1 MTDNQK
7 SLNTCGCCTRPEGPS
22 SQSIKNR
29 PGLSALAYRVG
40 SHGQFKAAMKNALSG
55 SKALEG
61 LTVRE
66 DDDFSIALLDAWAVT
81 ADVLAFYQERIAN
94 EGYLRTADERL
105 SLLHLA
111 RLIGYEL
118 SPGVAADAYLAF
130 TLEDAPGV
138 LGQALTTAT
147 TQQRTP
153 TPPPPVT
160 IDIGAKAQSI
170 PGPGEQAQIF
180 ETIEKIDARA
190 MCNSIKPRM
199 TQPQELLIAMGS
211 IILDGTAT
219 DLKKGDT
226 VLIIEDSVSQ
236 ITKKILNVTLDNK
249 AKTTRID
256 FEVPGLSPPSFDD
269 KPSLPPDGKISD
281 FKEKVEL
288 DKNVVKQIIGKTWK
302 AEDLSALVKFQNW
315 SAEELAASIN
325 ELTAARKP
333 EAGGVFA
340 FRQLAFVFG
349 YNAAKQ
355 VDYTK
360 GVPRLASQWQEW
372 ALDEKA
378 GKLFLDNAYDE
389 IMPNSYVVIQ
399 KTDETIESASV
410 YQITDAD
417 VRARS
422 AYGISSKTTLLTLS
436 PKKQWWDSGGKK
448 SNVSG
453 NFNVKLDEHVNPV
466 SYNPMDVA
474 QNIADL
480 MTRKADKRKVEI
492 IRSKSDELSV
502 IRDITIYAQSEQLDL
517 AEVSIENIVQ
527 GDTIT
532 LDSIYLDLKS
542 GQRVII
548 TGERDDLKGVYASEI
563 RTLKKVII
571 EDGFGVITFDKS
583 LTNSYVRNTVTIN
596 ANIARAT
603 HGETVTEILGS
614 GDAGQAFQQFTLRQ
628 PPLTYISASTPKGV
642 QTTLEIRVNDL
653 LWKEVPS
660 FYGHGPNER
669 IYITRLDNDSKTHI
683 RFGDGKTGSRLPS
696 GQENVTATYR
706 KGIGLGGLLK
716 ADQLSILMTR
726 PFGVKEV
733 TNPIGSSGAADPE
746 ILDQARQNT
755 PLTILTLDRVVSLK
769 DFENFTQ
776 AFAGIE
782 KARADWV
789 WDGGTRLVYLTVAGA
804 NGKRVDEESTLY
816 QNLRDAIESSCNGR
830 QPFRIKTHA
839 SLSFHLKAKIQ
850 IGSQYIK
857 EKVMTQVKTT
867 LNHIYSFKQRR
878 LAQPVTKSEV
888 MAVIQEVKGIVAVDL
903 DELFLTGEA
912 KILNSF
918 LPAGRGRWD
927 RQQNHPVPSELLT
940 LSPDGITLA
949 EMKK

>member
-7 SLNTCGCCTRPEGPS
+7 SLNTCGCCTRPEGPG

-40 SHGQFKAAMKNALSG
+40 AHGQFKAAMKNALSG
-55 SKALEG
+55 SKVLEE

-130 TLEDAPGV
+130 KLEDAPGV
-138 LGQALTTAT
+138 FGQALNTAT
-147 TQQRTP
+147 TKQRMP
-153 TPPPPVT
+153 TPPPPIT
-160 IDIGAKAQSI
+160 IDIGIKAQSI

-180 ETIEKIDARA
+180 ETIEKINARA
-190 MCNSIKPRM
+190 RWNVIKPRL
-199 TQPQELLIAMGS
+199 TQPQELSIAMGS

-281 FKEKVEL
+281 FAEKVEL

-302 AEDLSALVKFQNW
+302 GEDLSTLVKFQNW
-315 SAEELAASIN
+315 SAEELVANIT
-325 ELTAARKP
+325 EQTAPLEP

-349 YNAAKQ
+349 YNAVKQ
-355 VDYTK
+355 VTYSN
-360 GVPRLASQWQEW
+360 GVPNPASQWQEW
-372 ALDEKA
+372 ASDEEA
-378 GKLFLDNAYDE
+378 GKVFLDNAYDK

-410 YQITDAD
+410 YQITDVD

-436 PKKQWWDSGGKK
+436 PEKQWWDSVEKK
-448 SNVSG
+448 SDVSG
-453 NFNVKLDEHVNPV
+453 NLNVKIDEHVNSVSNYPV
-466 SYNPMDVA
+466 EVVQD
-474 QNIADL
+474 IIDL
-480 MTRKADKRKVEI
+480 MTVEADKRKVEI

-532 LDSIYLDLKS
+532 LDSIYLYLKS
-542 GQRVII
+542 VQRIII
-548 TGERDDLKGVYASEI
+548 TGERDDLKGVYASET
-563 RTLKKVII
+563 RTLKEVII
-571 EDGFGVITFDKS
+571 EDGFSVITFDKS
-583 LTNSYVRNTVTIN
+583 LTNTYVRDTVTIN

-642 QTTLEIRVNDL
+642 QSTLELRVNDL

-669 IYITRLDNDSKTHI
+669 IYISGLDNDGKTHI

-706 KGIGLGGLLK
+706 KSIGLVGLLK

-726 PFGVKEV
+726 PFGLKEV

-746 ILDQARQNT
+746 TLDQARQNT

-789 WDGGTRLVYLTVAGA
+789 WDSGTRLVYLTVAGA
-804 NGKRVDEESTLY
+804 NGKTVDEESTLY
-816 QNLRDAIESSCNGR
+816 QNLRDAIEGSCNGR
-830 QPFRIKTHA
+830 QPFRIKSYV
-839 SLSFHLKAKIQ
+839 SLSFHLKANIQ
-850 IGSQYIK
+850 IGHQYIK
-857 EKVMTQVKTT
+857 EKVMTDVETT
-867 LNHIYSFKQRR
+867 LNQVYSFKQRR

-888 MAVIQEVKGIVAVDL
+888 MAVIQKIKGILAVDL

-912 KILNSF
+912 NILNSY
-918 LPAGRGRWD
+918 LPARRGRWD
-927 RQQNHPVPSELLT
+927 RQQKQPAPAELLS
-940 LSPDGITLA
+940 LSPDRITLV

>member
-7 SLNTCGCCTRPEGPS
+7 SLNTCGCCTRPEGPG

-29 PGLSALAYRVG
+29 PGLSTLAYRVG
-40 SHGQFKAAMKNALSG
+40 AHGQFKAAMKNALSG

-147 TQQRTP
+147 TKQRTP

-180 ETIEKIDARA
+180 ETIEKIDARSRW
-190 MCNSIKPRM
+190 NSIKPRM

-256 FEVPGLSPPSFDD
+256 FETPGLSPSSFNE
-269 KPSLPPDGKISD
+269 KPLLPPDGKISN

-302 AEDLSALVKFQNW
+302 TEDLSALVKFQNW
-315 SAEELAASIN
+315 SAEELVANIT
-325 ELTAARKP
+325 EQTAPLEP

-340 FRQLAFVFG
+340 FRKLAFVFG
-349 YNAAKQ
+349 YNAVKQ
-355 VDYTK
+355 VTYSN
-360 GVPRLASQWQEW
+360 GVPNPASQWQEW

-389 IMPNSYVVIQ
+389 IMPNSYTVIQ
-399 KTDETIESASV
+399 KPDETIESASV

-417 VRARS
+417 VRTRS
-422 AYGISSKTTLLTLS
+422 AYGISSKTTLLTLDS
-436 PKKQWWDSGGKK
+436 KEQWWGSGEKK

-453 NFNVKLDEHVNPV
+453 NPNVKIDEYVNPV
-466 SYNPMDVA
+466 SNYPVEVVQD
-474 QNIADL
+474 IIDL
-480 MTRKADKRKVEI
+480 MTVEAGKRKVVI
-492 IRSKSDELSV
+492 SRSKTELSA

-548 TGERDDLKGVYASEI
+548 TGEREDLKGVYASETK
-563 RTLKKVII
+563 TLKEVII

-583 LTNSYVRNTVTIN
+583 LTNTYVRNTVTIN

-603 HGETVTEILGS
+603 HGETVTEVMGS

-642 QTTLEIRVNDL
+642 QTSLEIRVNDL

-669 IYITRLDNDSKTHI
+669 IYITRLDNDGKTHI
-683 RFGDGKTGSRLPS
+683 RFGDGKTGSRLSS

-726 PFGVKEV
+726 PFGLKEV

-746 ILDQARQNT
+746 TLDQARQNT
-755 PLTILTLDRVVSLK
+755 PLTMLTLDRVVSLK

-782 KARADWV
+782 KARADRV
-789 WDGGTRLVYLTVAGA
+789 WDGGTRVVYITVAGA
-804 NGKRVDEESTLY
+804 NGKTVDDESTLY
-816 QNLRDAIESSCNGR
+816 KNLRDAIEGSCNGR
-830 QPFRIKTHA
+830 QPFCIKSYA
-839 SLSFHLKAKIQ
+839 SLSFHLKANIW
-850 IGSQYIK
+850 IDHQYIK
-857 EKVMTQVKTT
+857 EKVMTDVENT
-867 LNHIYSFKQRR
+867 LNQVYSFKQRR

-918 LPAGRGRWD
+918 LPARRGRWD
-927 RQQNHPVPSELLT
+927 QQQNHPAPSELLT

>member
-7 SLNTCGCCTRPEGPS
+7 SLNTCGCCTRPEGPG
-22 SQSIKNR
+22 SQFIRNR
-29 PGLSALAYRVG
+29 PGLSTLAYRVG
-40 SHGQFKAAMKNALSG
+40 THGQFKAAMKNALSG
-55 SKALEG
+55 SKALEE

-66 DDDFSIALLDAWAVT
+66 DGDFSIALLDAWAVT

-94 EGYLRTADERL
+94 EGYLRSADERL

-118 SPGVAADAYLAF
+118 GPGVAADVYLAF

-138 LGQALTTAT
+138 FGQALNTAT
-147 TQQRTP
+147 TKQRTP
-153 TPPPPVT
+153 TPPPPIT
-160 IDIGAKAQSI
+160 IDIGTKAQSI
-170 PGPGEQAQIF
+170 PGPGEQAQSF

-190 MCNSIKPRM
+190 RWNSIKPRL
-199 TQPQELLIAMGS
+199 TQPQELSIAMGS

-219 DLKKGDT
+219 DLKNGDT

-236 ITKKILNVTLDNK
+236 IAKKILNVTLDNE

-256 FEVPGLSPPSFDD
+256 FEVPGLSPLSFDD

-281 FKEKVEL
+281 FAEKVEL
-288 DKNVVKQIIGKTWK
+288 EESVVQQIISKTWK
-302 AEDLSALVKFQNW
+302 CEDLSTLIKFQDW
-315 SAEELAASIN
+315 SAEDLAASIN

-333 EAGGVFA
+333 EAGSVSTFSQ
-340 FRQLAFVFG
+340 RAFVFG
-349 YNAAKQ
+349 YNAVKQ
-355 VDYTK
+355 VVYTNS
-360 GVPRLASQWQEW
+360 GVPKAASQQVVYKNSGVPKPASQWAEW
-372 ALDEKA
+372 VLDEEA

-389 IMPNSYVVIQ
+389 IMPNSFTVIQ
-399 KTDETIESASV
+399 KPDETIESASV
-410 YQITDAD
+410 YQITDVD

-422 AYGISSKTTLLTLS
+422 AYGISSKTTSLTLS
-436 PKKQWWDSGGKK
+436 PIEQWWDSDP
-448 SNVSG
+448 SG
-453 NFNVKLDEHVNPV
+453 
-466 SYNPMDVA
+466 
-474 QNIADL
+474 
-480 MTRKADKRKVEI
+480 T
-492 IRSKSDELSV
+492 DELSA

-517 AEVSIENIVQ
+517 AEAPIENLVQ
-527 GDTIT
+527 ADTIT
-532 LDSIYLDLKS
+532 LDSIYLHLKT

-548 TGERDDLKGVYASEI
+548 TGELEDLKGVYDSE
-563 RTLKKVII
+563 TQSLKEVII
-571 EDGFGVITFDKS
+571 EDGFTVITFDKS
-583 LTNSYVRNTVTIN
+583 LTNTYVRNTVTIN

-603 HGETVTEILGS
+603 HGETVTEVLGS

-642 QTTLEIRVNDL
+642 QTTLELRVNDL

-669 IYITRLDNDSKTHI
+669 IYISGLDNDGKSHI

-696 GQENVTATYR
+696 GLENVTTTYR

-726 PFGVKEV
+726 PLGVKEV
-733 TNPIGSSGAADPE
+733 TNPIDSSGAAGPE
-746 ILDQARQNT
+746 TLDQARQNA

-789 WDGGTRLVYLTVAGA
+789 WDGETRLVYLTVAGA
-804 NGKRVDEESTLY
+804 NGKTVDEESTLY
-816 QNLRDAIESSCNGR
+816 KNLRDAIEGSCNER
-830 QPFRIKTHA
+830 QPFRIKSYA
-839 SLSFHLKAKIQ
+839 SISFHLKANIW
-850 IGSQYIK
+850 IDHRYIK
-857 EKVMTQVKTT
+857 EKVMTNVETT
-867 LNHIYSFKQRR
+867 LNQVYSFKQRR

-912 KILNSF
+912 NILNSY
-918 LPAGRGRWD
+918 LPARRGRWD
-927 RQQNHPVPSELLT
+927 RQQKQPAPAELLT
-940 LSPDGITLA
+940 LSPDRITLV

>member
-7 SLNTCGCCTRPEGPS
+7 SLNTCGCCTRPEGPG

-40 SHGQFKAAMKNALSG
+40 THGQFKAAMKNALSG
-55 SKALEG
+55 SKALDG

-94 EGYLRTADERL
+94 EGYLRTADERF

-118 SPGVAADAYLAF
+118 SSGVAADVYLAF
-130 TLEDAPGV
+130 TLEAAHGV
-138 LGQALTTAT
+138 LGQALATAT
-147 TQQRTP
+147 TEQRTP
-153 TPPPPVT
+153 APPPPVT
-160 IDIGAKAQSI
+160 IDIGTKAQSI

-190 MCNSIKPRM
+190 RWNSIKPRL
-199 TQPQELLIAMGS
+199 TQPQELSIAMGS

-226 VLIIEDSVSQ
+226 VLIIKDSVSQ
-236 ITKKILNVTLDNK
+236 IPKKILNVTLDNK

-269 KPSLPPDGKISD
+269 KPSLPTDGKISD
-281 FKEKVEL
+281 FAEKVEL
-288 DKNVVKQIIGKTWK
+288 DKNVVQQIIGKTWK
-302 AEDLSALVKFQNW
+302 GEDLSALVKFQNW
-315 SAEELAASIN
+315 SAEELVANIAKQKARPWA
-325 ELTAARKP
+325 TANT
-333 EAGGVFA
+333 GVFA
-340 FRQLAFVFG
+340 FRQHAAIFG
-349 YNAAKQ
+349 YNAPKWDSLPAILRYNTRIRTYKSDGSFDKYE
-355 VDYTK
+355 V
-360 GVPRLASQWQEW
+360 VPAAFPSPGWEERTLEDDAEPSVNHPI
-372 ALDEKA
+372 LRSIY
-378 GKLFLDNAYDE
+378 LDNTYPA
-389 IMPNSYVVIQ
+389 IIKGSWIVL
-399 KTDETIESASV
+399 
-410 YQITDAD
+410 
-417 VRARS
+417 
-422 AYGISSKTTLLTLS
+422 SSPST
-436 PKKQWWDSGGKK
+436 Q
-448 SNVSG
+448 VSQV
-453 NFNVKLDEHVNPV
+453 FKVKDN
-466 SYNPMDVA
+466 
-474 QNIADL
+474 
-480 MTRKADKRKVEI
+480 VEI
-492 IRSKSDELSV
+492 TCCNFSISAKVSRPRVEASAAFSSEFKMRTTTVL
-502 IRDITIYAQSEQLDL
+502 AQSEQLTA
-517 AEVSIENIVQ
+517 AEAPIENLVQ

-548 TGERDDLKGVYASEI
+548 TGERDDLKGVYASET
-563 RTLKKVII
+563 RTLKEVII
-571 EDGFGVITFDKS
+571 EDGFSVITFDKS
-583 LTNSYVRNTVTIN
+583 LTNSYVRNTVTLN

-642 QTTLEIRVNDL
+642 QTSLEIRVNDL
-653 LWKEVPS
+653 LWKEVLS

-669 IYITRLDNDSKTHI
+669 IYITRLDNDGKTHI
-683 RFGDGKTGSRLPS
+683 RFGDGKTGGRLPS

-746 ILDQARQNT
+746 TLDQARQNT

-789 WDGGTRLVYLTVAGA
+789 WDGGTRLVYLTIAGA
-804 NGKRVDEESTLY
+804 NGKTVDEESTLY
-816 QNLRDAIESSCNGR
+816 QNLRDAIEGSCNGC
-830 QPFRIKTHA
+830 QPFRIKSYV
-839 SLSFHLKAKIQ
+839 SLSFHLKANIW
-850 IGSQYIK
+850 IDHRCIK
-857 EKVMTQVKTT
+857 EKVMTDVKTT
-867 LNHIYSFKQRR
+867 LNQVYSFKQRR

-888 MAVIQEVKGIVAVDL
+888 MAVIQEIKGIVAVDL

-912 KILNSF
+912 KIPNSF
-918 LPAGRGRWD
+918 LPARRGRWD

-940 LSPDGITLA
+940 LSRDGITLA

>member
-7 SLNTCGCCTRPEGPS
+7 SLNTCGCCTKPEGPGL
-22 SQSIKNR
+22 QSIKNR

-40 SHGQFKAAMKNALSG
+40 THGQFKAAMKNALSG

-66 DDDFSIALLDAWAVT
+66 NNDFSIALLDAWAVT

-94 EGYLRTADERL
+94 EGYLRSADERL

-118 SPGVAADAYLAF
+118 GPGVAANVYLAF

-138 LGQALTTAT
+138 FGQALNTAT
-147 TQQRTP
+147 TKQRMP
-153 TPPPPVT
+153 TPPPPIT
-160 IDIGAKAQSI
+160 IDIGTKAQSI
-170 PGPGEQAQIF
+170 PGSGEQAQSF

-190 MCNSIKPRM
+190 RWNSIKPRLA
-199 TQPQELLIAMGS
+199 QPQELSIAMGS

-219 DLKKGDT
+219 DLKNGDT
-226 VLIIEDSVSQ
+226 VLIIENFGSKKV
-236 ITKKILNVTLDNK
+236 KKILDVSVNNNS
-249 AKTTRID
+249 KTTRID
-256 FEVPGLSPPSFDD
+256 FETPGLSPPSFDD

-281 FKEKVEL
+281 FAEKVEL
-288 DKNVVKQIIGKTWK
+288 EESVVQQIISKTWK
-302 AEDLSALVKFQNW
+302 AEDLSFLIKFQDW
-315 SAEELAASIN
+315 SAEDLAASIN

-333 EAGGVFA
+333 EAGSVSA
-340 FRQLAFVFG
+340 FRQRAFVFG
-349 YNAAKQ
+349 YNAVKQ
-355 VDYTK
+355 VVYK
-360 GVPRLASQWQEW
+360 NSGVPKPASQWAEW
-372 ALDEKA
+372 VLDEEA

-389 IMPNSYVVIQ
+389 IIPNGFTVIQ
-399 KTDETIESASV
+399 KPDETIESARIF
-410 YQITDAD
+410 QITNVD
-417 VRARS
+417 VRSRT

-436 PKKQWWDSGGKK
+436 PIEQWWDSDP
-448 SNVSG
+448 SG
-453 NFNVKLDEHVNPV
+453 
-466 SYNPMDVA
+466 
-474 QNIADL
+474 
-480 MTRKADKRKVEI
+480 T
-492 IRSKSDELSV
+492 DELSA
-502 IRDITIYAQSEQLDL
+502 IRDLTIYAQSEQLDM
-517 AEVSIENIVQ
+517 AEVPIENLVQ
-527 GDTIT
+527 ADTIT
-532 LDSIYLDLKS
+532 LDSIYLNLKT

-548 TGERDDLKGVYASEI
+548 TGELKDLKGVYASET
-563 RTLKKVII
+563 RTLKEVII
-571 EDGFGVITFDKS
+571 ENGFTVITFDKS
-583 LTNSYVRNTVTIN
+583 LTNTYVRNTVTIN

-614 GDAGQAFQQFTLRQ
+614 GDDGQVFQQFTLRQ

-669 IYITRLDNDSKTHI
+669 IYISGLDNDGKTHI

-726 PFGVKEV
+726 PLGVKEV
-733 TNPIGSSGAADPE
+733 TNPIDSSGAAGPE
-746 ILDQARQNT
+746 TLDQARQNA

-789 WDGGTRLVYLTVAGA
+789 WDGETRLVYITVAGA
-804 NGKRVDEESTLY
+804 NGKTVDEESTLY
-816 QNLRDAIESSCNGR
+816 KNLRNAIEGSCNGR
-830 QPFRIKTHA
+830 QSFRIKSYA
-839 SLSFHLKAKIQ
+839 SISFHLKANIW
-850 IGSQYIK
+850 IDHRYIK
-857 EKVMTQVKTT
+857 EKVMTDVETT
-867 LNHIYSFKQRR
+867 LNQVYSFKQRR

-888 MAVIQEVKGIVAVDL
+888 MAVIQELKGIVAVDP
-903 DELFLTGEA
+903 DELYLAGEA
-912 KILNSF
+912 NILNSY
-918 LPAGRGRWD
+918 LPARRGRWD
-927 RQQNHPVPSELLT
+927 RQQNQPVPAELLT

>member
-7 SLNTCGCCTRPEGPS
+7 SLNTCGCCTRPEGPA

-40 SHGQFKAAMKNALSG
+40 THGQFKAAMKNALSG
-55 SKALEG
+55 SKALEE

-66 DDDFSIALLDAWAVT
+66 DDDFSIALLDAWSVT

-118 SPGVAADAYLAF
+118 NPGVAAEVYLAF

-138 LGQALTTAT
+138 LGQALNTAT
-147 TQQRTP
+147 TEQRP
-153 TPPPPVT
+153 PAPPPPIT
-160 IDIGAKAQSI
+160 IDIGTKAQSI

-190 MCNSIKPRM
+190 RWNSIKPRL
-199 TQPQELLIAMGS
+199 TQPQQLSIAMGS
-211 IILDGTAT
+211 IIFAGTAT
-219 DLKKGDT
+219 DLKNGDT
-226 VLIIEDSVSQ
+226 VLIREDSGSRKV
-236 ITKKILNVTLDNK
+236 KKILDVSLDNN

-256 FEVPGLSPPSFDD
+256 FETPGLSPSSFND
-269 KPSLPPDGKISD
+269 KASLPPDGKISD
-281 FKEKVEL
+281 FPEKVEL
-288 DKNVVKQIIGKTWK
+288 EESIVQKIISKTWK
-302 AEDLSALVKFQNW
+302 AEDLSTLIKFQDW
-315 SAEELAASIN
+315 SAEDLAASIN
-325 ELTAARKP
+325 ELTASYRP
-333 EAGGVFA
+333 EARSVSA
-340 FRQLAFVFG
+340 FRQRAFVFG

-355 VDYTK
+355 VEYK
-360 GVPRLASQWQEW
+360 NSGVPKPASQWAEW
-372 ALDEKA
+372 ALDEEA
-378 GKLFLDNAYDE
+378 GKVFLDNAYDE
-389 IMPNSYVVIQ
+389 IMSNSYIVIQ
-399 KTDETIESASV
+399 KPDETIESARIF
-410 YQITDAD
+410 QITNVD
-417 VRARS
+417 VRSRT
-422 AYGISSKTTLLTLS
+422 AYGLSSKTTSLTLS
-436 PKKQWWDSGGKK
+436 PIEQWWDS
-448 SNVSG
+448 SPSG
-453 NFNVKLDEHVNPV
+453 TDKL
-466 SYNPMDVA
+466 SA
-474 QNIADL
+474 
-480 MTRKADKRKVEI
+480 
-492 IRSKSDELSV
+492 

-517 AEVSIENIVQ
+517 AEAPIENLVQ
-527 GDTIT
+527 CDTIT

-548 TGERDDLKGVYASEI
+548 TGERDDLKGVYTSET
-563 RTLKKVII
+563 RTLKEVII
-571 EDGFGVITFDKS
+571 EDGFTGITFDKS
-583 LTNSYVRNTVTIN
+583 LTNTYVRHTVTLN

-603 HGETVTEILGS
+603 HGETVTEVLGS
-614 GDAGQAFQQFTLRQ
+614 GNAGQAFQRFTLRQ

-669 IYITRLDNDSKTHI
+669 IYITRLDNDGKTHI

-696 GQENVTATYR
+696 GLENVTATYR

-733 TNPIGSSGAADPE
+733 TNPVGASGAADPE
-746 ILDQARQNT
+746 TLDQARQNA

-789 WDGGTRLVYLTVAGA
+789 WDGETRLVYLTVAGA
-804 NGKRVDEESTLY
+804 NGEMVDEESTLY
-816 QNLRDAIESSCNGR
+816 QNLRDAIEGSCNGR
-830 QPFRIKTHA
+830 QPFRIKSYA
-839 SLSFHLKAKIQ
+839 SLSFYLKANIW
-850 IGSQYIK
+850 IDHRYIK
-857 EKVMTQVKTT
+857 EKVMTDVENT
-867 LNHIYSFKQRR
+867 LNQVYSFKQRR

-888 MAVIQEVKGIVAVDL
+888 MAVIQEVKGMVAVDL
-903 DELFLTGEA
+903 DELYLAGEA
-912 KILNSF
+912 NILNSY
-918 LPAGRGRWD
+918 LPARRGRWD
-927 RQQNHPVPSELLT
+927 RQQNQPAPAELLT
-940 LSPDGITLA
+940 LSPDGMTLV

>member
-7 SLNTCGCCTRPEGPS
+7 SLNTCGCCTRPEGPA

-40 SHGQFKAAMKNALSG
+40 THGQFKAAMKNALSG
-55 SKALEG
+55 SKALEE

-81 ADVLAFYQERIAN
+81 ADVLTFYQERIAN
-94 EGYLRTADERL
+94 EGYLRTANERL

-118 SPGVAADAYLAF
+118 SPGVAADVYLAF

-138 LGQALTTAT
+138 LGQALNTAT
-147 TQQRTP
+147 TEQRPP
-153 TPPPPVT
+153 TPPPPIT
-160 IDIGAKAQSI
+160 IDIGTKAQSI

-190 MCNSIKPRM
+190 QWNSIKPRL
-199 TQPQELLIAMGS
+199 TQPQELSIAMGT
-211 IILDGTAT
+211 IILAGTAT
-219 DLKKGDT
+219 DLKNGDT
-226 VLIIEDSVSQ
+226 VLIREDSGSKKV
-236 ITKKILNVTLDNK
+236 KKILDVSVDNN

-256 FEVPGLSPPSFDD
+256 FETPGLSLSSFND

-281 FKEKVEL
+281 FPEKVEL
-288 DKNVVKQIIGKTWK
+288 DKNVVQQIISKTWK
-302 AEDLSALVKFQNW
+302 AEDLSALIKFQNW

-333 EAGGVFA
+333 EAGSVFA
-340 FRQLAFVFG
+340 FRQRAFVFG

-355 VDYTK
+355 VTYSN
-360 GVPRLASQWQEW
+360 GVPNPASQWQEW
-372 ALDEKA
+372 ALDEEA

-436 PKKQWWDSGGKK
+436 PEKQWWDSGGKK

-453 NFNVKLDEHVNPV
+453 NPNVRLDEHVNSLSNYPV
-466 SYNPMDVA
+466 DVA
-474 QNIADL
+474 HDIIDL
-480 MTRKADKRKVEI
+480 MTVEAGKRKVVI
-492 IRSKSDELSV
+492 SPSKTDLSA
-502 IRDITIYAQSEQLDL
+502 IRDITMYAQSDQLDL
-517 AEVSIENIVQ
+517 AEAPIENIVQ

-548 TGERDDLKGVYASEI
+548 NGEREDLKGVYASET
-563 RTLKKVII
+563 RTLKEVII
-571 EDGFGVITFDKS
+571 EDGFSVITFDKS
-583 LTNSYVRNTVTIN
+583 LTNTYVRNTVTLN

-614 GDAGQAFQQFTLRQ
+614 GDAGQVFQQFTLRQ
-628 PPLTYISASTPKGV
+628 PPLTYISASTPGGI
-642 QTTLEIRVNDL
+642 QPTLAIRVNDL

-660 FYGHGPNER
+660 FYGYGPNER
-669 IYITRLDNDSKTHI
+669 IYITRLDNDGKTLI

-696 GQENVTATYR
+696 GQENITATYR
-706 KGIGLGGLLK
+706 KGIGLGGLLT

-733 TNPIGSSGAADPE
+733 MNPIGSSGAADLE
-746 ILDQARQNT
+746 TLDQARQNA

-789 WDGGTRLVYLTVAGA
+789 WDGETRLVYLTVAGA

-816 QNLRDAIESSCNGR
+816 QNLWDAIEGSCNER
-830 QPFRIKTHA
+830 QPFRIKSYA
-839 SLSFHLKAKIQ
+839 SLRFHLKVNIW
-850 IGSQYIK
+850 IDHWYIK
-857 EKVMTQVKTT
+857 EKVMTDVETT
-867 LNHIYSFKQRR
+867 LNQVYSFKQRR

-912 KILNSF
+912 NILNSY
-918 LPAGRGRWD
+918 LPARRGRWD
-927 RQQNHPVPSELLT
+927 RQQNQPAPAELLT
-940 LSPDGITLA
+940 LSPDGMTLV

>member
-7 SLNTCGCCTRPEGPS
+7 SLNTCGCCTRPEGPGS
-22 SQSIKNR
+22 ESIKNR

-40 SHGQFKAAMKNALSG
+40 TQGQFKAAMKNALSG
-55 SKALEG
+55 SKALKG

-66 DDDFSIALLDAWAVT
+66 DDDFSIALLDGWAVT

-94 EGYLRTADERL
+94 QGYLRTADERF

-111 RLIGYEL
+111 RLIGYDL

-130 TLEDAPGV
+130 MLEDAPGV
-138 LGQALTTAT
+138 LGRALTTTAT
-147 TQQRTP
+147 TEQRTP
-153 TPPPPVT
+153 TPPPLVT
-160 IDIGAKAQSI
+160 IDIGTKAQSI

-180 ETIEKIDARA
+180 ETIEKIDAQARW
-190 MCNSIKPRM
+190 NSIKPRL
-199 TQPQELLIAMGS
+199 TQPQELSIAMGS

-236 ITKKILNVTLDNK
+236 IAKKVLSVTIDDK
-249 AKTTRID
+249 AKTTQID
-256 FEVPGLSPPSFDD
+256 FETPGLSPSSFNE
-269 KPSLPPDGKISD
+269 KPLLPPDGKISD

-288 DKNVVKQIIGKTWK
+288 EESIVQQIISKTWK
-302 AEDLSALVKFQNW
+302 GEDLSALIKFQDW
-315 SAEELAASIN
+315 SAEELVANII
-325 ELTAARKP
+325 EQTAPCEP
-333 EAGGVFA
+333 EAGSVSV
-340 FRQLAFVFG
+340 FRQLVFVFG
-349 YNAAKQ
+349 YNAVKQ
-355 VDYTK
+355 VTYSN
-360 GVPRLASQWQEW
+360 GVPKPASQWQEW
-372 ALDEKA
+372 ALDEEA
-378 GKLFLDNAYDE
+378 DKLFLDNAYDK

-399 KTDETIESASV
+399 KTDETIESAGV
-410 YQITDAD
+410 YQITDVD

-436 PKKQWWDSGGKK
+436 PEKQWWDSVEKK

-453 NFNVKLDEHVNPV
+453 NLNVKRVEHVNPV
-466 SYNPMDVA
+466 SNYPVEVVQDV
-474 QNIADL
+474 IDL
-480 MTRKADKRKVEI
+480 MTAEAGKTKVVI
-492 IRSKSDELSV
+492 SRSTIDLSA

-517 AEVSIENIVQ
+517 AEVPIKNIVQ

-532 LDSIYLDLKS
+532 LDSIYLDLKT
-542 GQRVII
+542 GKRVII
-548 TGERDDLKGVYASEI
+548 TGERDDLKGVYASET
-563 RTLKKVII
+563 RMLKEVII
-571 EDGFGVITFDKS
+571 ENGFSVITFDKS
-583 LTNSYVRNTVTIN
+583 LTNTYIRNTVTIS

-614 GDAGQAFQQFTLRQ
+614 GDAGQPFQQFTLRQ
-628 PPLTYISASTPKGV
+628 PPLTYISASTPGGV

-669 IYITRLDNDSKTHI
+669 IYITRLDNDGKTHI

-726 PFGVKEV
+726 PFGLKEV

-746 ILDQARQNT
+746 TLDQARQNT

-804 NGKRVDEESTLY
+804 NGKTVDEESTLY

-830 QPFRIKTHA
+830 QPFRIKSYV
-839 SLSFHLKAKIQ
+839 SLSFHLKASIW
-850 IGSQYIK
+850 IDHRHIK
-857 EKVMTQVKTT
+857 EKVMTDVKTT
-867 LNHIYSFKQRR
+867 LNQVYSFKQRR

-888 MAVIQEVKGIVAVDL
+888 MAVIQEIKGIVAVDL

-912 KILNSF
+912 KILNLF
-918 LPAGRGRWD
+918 LPARRGRWD

-949 EMKK
+949 EMKR

>member
-7 SLNTCGCCTRPEGPS
+7 SLNTCGCCTRPEAPG

-40 SHGQFKAAMKNALSG
+40 THGQFKAAMKNALYS
-55 SKALEG
+55 SKALEE

-66 DDDFSIALLDAWAVT
+66 DDDFSIAILDAWAVT

-118 SPGVAADAYLAF
+118 SPGVAADVYLAF

-138 LGQALTTAT
+138 FGQALNTAT
-147 TQQRTP
+147 TKQRTP
-153 TPPPPVT
+153 TPPPPIT
-160 IDIGAKAQSI
+160 IDIGTKAQSI
-170 PGPGEQAQIF
+170 PGPGEQAQSF

-190 MCNSIKPRM
+190 RWNSIKPRL
-199 TQPQELLIAMGS
+199 TQPQKISINMGS

-219 DLKKGDT
+219 DLKNGDT

-281 FKEKVEL
+281 FAEKVEL
-288 DKNVVKQIIGKTWK
+288 EESVVQQIISKTWK
-302 AEDLSALVKFQNW
+302 AEDLSTLIKFQDW
-315 SAEELAASIN
+315 SADKLVASII
-325 ELTAARKP
+325 EQTAPREP
-333 EAGGVFA
+333 EVGSVFA
-340 FRQLAFVFG
+340 FRQRASVFG

-355 VDYTK
+355 VDYANR
-360 GVPRLASQWQEW
+360 VPKIASQWAEW
-372 ALDEKA
+372 VLDEEA

-389 IMPNSYVVIQ
+389 IMPNSYTVIQ
-399 KTDETIESASV
+399 KPDETIESASV
-410 YQITDAD
+410 YQITDVD

-422 AYGISSKTTLLTLS
+422 AYGISSKTTSLTLS
-436 PKKQWWDSGGKK
+436 PIEQWWDSDP
-448 SNVSG
+448 SG
-453 NFNVKLDEHVNPV
+453 
-466 SYNPMDVA
+466 
-474 QNIADL
+474 
-480 MTRKADKRKVEI
+480 T
-492 IRSKSDELSV
+492 DELSA

-517 AEVSIENIVQ
+517 AEVSIENLVQ
-527 GDTIT
+527 ADTIT
-532 LDSIYLDLKS
+532 LDSIYLNLKT

-548 TGERDDLKGVYASEI
+548 TGELEDLKGVYDSE
-563 RTLKKVII
+563 TQSLKEVII
-571 EDGFGVITFDKS
+571 EDCFTVITFDKS
-583 LTNSYVRNTVTIN
+583 LTNTYVRSTVTIN

-603 HGETVTEILGS
+603 HGETVTEVLGS

-642 QTTLEIRVNDL
+642 QTTLELRVNDL

-669 IYITRLDNDSKTHI
+669 IYISGLDNDGKTHI

-696 GQENVTATYR
+696 GLENVIATYR

-726 PFGVKEV
+726 PLGVKEV
-733 TNPIGSSGAADPE
+733 TNPIDSSGADGPE
-746 ILDQARQNT
+746 TLDQARQNA

-789 WDGGTRLVYLTVAGA
+789 WDGETRLVYLTVAGA
-804 NGKRVDEESTLY
+804 NGKTVDEESTLY
-816 QNLRDAIESSCNGR
+816 KNLRDAIEGSCNER
-830 QPFRIKTHA
+830 QPFRIKSYA
-839 SLSFHLKAKIQ
+839 SISFHLKANIW
-850 IGSQYIK
+850 IDHRYIK
-857 EKVMTQVKTT
+857 EKVMTNVETT
-867 LNHIYSFKQRR
+867 LNQVYSFKQRR

-912 KILNSF
+912 NILNSY
-918 LPAGRGRWD
+918 LPARRGRWD
-927 RQQNHPVPSELLT
+927 RQQKQPAPAELLT
-940 LSPDGITLA
+940 LSPDRITLV